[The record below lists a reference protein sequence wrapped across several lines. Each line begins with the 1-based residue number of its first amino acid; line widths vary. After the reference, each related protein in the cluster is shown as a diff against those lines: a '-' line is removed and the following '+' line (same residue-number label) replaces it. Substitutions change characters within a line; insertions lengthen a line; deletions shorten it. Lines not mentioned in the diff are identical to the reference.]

1 MGDFN
6 GDGKPDL
13 AVANYSS
20 DNVTIRL
27 GDGAG
32 AFPDATSST
41 VGAGTNPFS
50 VAVGDF
56 NDDGK
61 PDLAVANYGSDN
73 VMIRLGDGA
82 GAFPDAK
89 SSTVGAGT
97 GLHIR
102 RGGGFQRR
110 RQARSRRG

>member
-6 GDGKPDL
+6 LDGKPDL
-13 AVANYSS
+13 AVANGGS

-32 AFPDATSST
+32 AFPDATSAT
-41 VGAGTNPFS
+41 VGAGNIPQS

-56 NDDGK
+56 NRDGK
-61 PDLAVANYGSDN
+61 PDLAVANYGSNN
-73 VMIRLGDGA
+73 VTIRLGDGA
-82 GAFPDAK
+82 GAFPDST

-97 GLHIR
+97 GP
-102 RGGGFQRR
+102 
-110 RQARSRRG
+110 